1 MPSKAV
7 EMATCNEGRH
17 RSGGRRFAPCAAAAP
32 SRSNRPR
39 CPTSAK
45 APAANGP
52 PAAAQSE
59 REQPPERP
67 APNDEDATGRPTITI
82 EDAAAIVLQAYGG
95 RVVQQ
100 ETLSEERGYRIRVDV
115 KGRVKTVFVDLSG
128 RVREQPPRQRDAPA
142 DR

>member
-1 MPSKAV
+1 MQRRSSPFRWAAFCALCCGCALAEQPSSV
-7 EMATCNEGRH
+7 PNERE
-17 RSGGRRFAPCAAAAP
+17 
-32 SRSNRPR
+32 
-39 CPTSAK
+39 T
-45 APAANGP
+45 PAANGP

-59 REQPPERP
+59 REQPPQRP
-67 APNDEDATGRPTITI
+67 APNDEDATDRPAITI